1 MERKWWTLLAS
12 CTAIFMLLL
21 DVTIVNVAL
30 PSIERAL
37 GADFSDLQ
45 WVIDAYALTLA
56 GVLLAAGSLAD
67 KVGRRL
73 VFMLGLA
80 IFTAS
85 SLACGLAGDP
95 LFLQLSRAAQG
106 VGGAMMFGTSLALIA
121 QEFQGRERGTALGIW
136 GATTALAVSTGPLVG
151 GALVDA
157 LSWRWIFF
165 VNVPIGLAGLAV
177 AWLRL
182 RESRDPAASGV
193 DLRGVAL
200 LCPALFLLVYALI
213 RGNEEG
219 WGSALII
226 GCFAGFALLLVLF
239 VVVERR
245 AADPLLDLSLFRK
258 PAFTG
263 VTVAGFALSAS
274 IFSMFLY
281 ITLFFQNVLGYSP
294 LQAGLRSL
302 PVTMPILFVSPLS
315 GRLTAR
321 VPVRLLL
328 GTGLAFVTLGLLLIG
343 SLSDSSGW
351 TALLP
356 GQILAGIGIGLATPA
371 LASTAV
377 GVVRPQLSGMASG
390 ASNTARQLGL
400 ATGIAALGSI
410 FQSKIESTLTP
421 LVAGMPA
428 SSHVHELARAVASGG
443 TGRALQ
449 AVPPADRDK
458 VVHAAHHAFVTGFNT
473 IAMVS
478 VAVAAVGCVAGTPWC
493 ARETSSPGGPAAA
506 PAEPAPA
513 PAPPRARAGV
523 GGADDVRLD
532 HPRLDHRQP
541 VMKRA
546 HVGSHAAITFHLSLE
561 VSRDVCC
568 NQTASHNTAQTE
580 QHPGRGCGQASPTR
594 TSAAASDLLL
604 VTLQHFRGNLD
615 SLYLA
620 LSDVLASEREVILV
634 DYPGGRVLGC
644 VVWTDDRRR
653 GQAHDRVHHHRARPR
668 PVPTSRVP
676 PWWLHRAGVS
686 R

>member
-12 CTAIFMLLL
+12 CIAIFMLLL

-30 PSIERAL
+30 PSIERSL
-37 GADFSDLQ
+37 GANFSDLQ

-80 IFTAS
+80 VFTAS
-85 SLACGLAGDP
+85 SLACGLAPDP
-95 LFLQLSRAAQG
+95 LFLEISRAAQG
-106 VGGAMMFGTSLALIA
+106 IGGAMMFGTSLALIA

-136 GATTALAVSTGPLVG
+136 GGTTALAVSTGPLVG

-165 VNVPIGLAGLAV
+165 VNVPIGLAALLV
-177 AWLRL
+177 ARLRL
-182 RESRDPAASGV
+182 RESRNPAASGV
-193 DLRGVAL
+193 DIRGVVL

-213 RGNEEG
+213 RGNDEG

-226 GCFAGFALLLVLF
+226 SCFAASALLLILF
-239 VVVERR
+239 VVVERH

-263 VTVAGFALSAS
+263 VTTVGFALSAS

-294 LQAGLRSL
+294 FEAGLRSL
-302 PVTMPILFVSPLS
+302 PVTAPILFVSPMS

-328 GTGLAFVTLGLLLIG
+328 GTGLAFVTVGLLLMAN
-343 SLSDSSGW
+343 LSDTSGW

-377 GVVRPQLSGMASG
+377 GVVPPQLSGMASG

-421 LVAGMPA
+421 LIAGTPA
-428 SSHVHELARAVASGG
+428 SPHLRELARAVASGG

-449 AVPPADRDK
+449 AVPAADQAK
-458 VVHAAHHAFVTGFNT
+458 LAHAAHHAFVTGFDT
-473 IAMVS
+473 IALVG
-478 VAVAAVGCVAGTPWC
+478 VAVAAAGSVAGY
-493 ARETSSPGGPAAA
+493 ALVRSRDFVAAGRPAGA
-506 PAEPAPA
+506 PQEPEPEPQPEPA
-513 PAPPRARAGV
+513 
-523 GGADDVRLD
+523 
-532 HPRLDHRQP
+532 
-541 VMKRA
+541 
-546 HVGSHAAITFHLSLE
+546 
-561 VSRDVCC
+561 
-568 NQTASHNTAQTE
+568 
-580 QHPGRGCGQASPTR
+580 R
-594 TSAAASDLLL
+594 T
-604 VTLQHFRGNLD
+604 
-615 SLYLA
+615 
-620 LSDVLASEREVILV
+620 
-634 DYPGGRVLGC
+634 
-644 VVWTDDRRR
+644 
-653 GQAHDRVHHHRARPR
+653 
-668 PVPTSRVP
+668 
-676 PWWLHRAGVS
+676 
-686 R
+686 